1 MAEITID
8 YTNVRNPQMRK
19 FLEEEF
25 KDVLFDVVAGHD
37 HDGSNSKT
45 LSAAAVVANDSV
57 TEAKISAGAV
67 TSTKIGDEA
76 VTTGKLADDAVTA
89 AKIADGTITVALMA
103 ANSIDSD
110 QYVAGSIDTAHFAAG
125 AVDTT
130 ALGADCVDGTK
141 IADNAV
147 DSEHIKAGAIDAAHF
162 SAGAVNA
169 TALASNAVTTIK
181 ILDDNVTNAKLA
193 NMPRGTVKVGGASDA
208 PTDLDA
214 NNSGYILVGDGTD
227 VASVAVSGDVTLA
240 ANGAVTIAADAVT
253 NTKLANIARG
263 SVKVGGAENAPTDL
277 NAKTDGYILVGDGTD
292 IASVAVSGDVTLANT
307 GEVTIANDAVSN
319 AKLANIAR
327 GSIKVGGADDAPT
340 DLVAKSDG
348 YILVGDGTDVKS
360 VAVSGDIALTNAGA
374 TAIGAGKVTTAML
387 AATTTPN
394 AKAIVAAHEA
404 AIPVT
409 GNGDLPLTIAD
420 AAETNTLA
428 VPTFAG
434 QEICIYADTV
444 AGSGSR
450 TVTVASPIN
459 ATGNNTILFD
469 AVSEFIILRGIK
481 AGATFAWRVVAV
493 DGATLSTVG

>member
-45 LSAAAVVANDSV
+45 LSASAVVANDSV
-57 TEAKISAGAV
+57 TEEKIAAEAV

-76 VTTGKLADDAVTA
+76 VTTGKIADDAVTA

-110 QYVAGSIDTAHFAAG
+110 QYVDGSIDTAHFAAG

-130 ALGADCVDGTK
+130 ALGADCVDATK

-147 DSEHIKAGAIDAAHF
+147 EAEHIKAGEISSTHF
-162 SAGAVNA
+162 AAGAVNA
-169 TALASNAVTTIK
+169 AAIAANAVITAK

-193 NMPRGTVKVGGASDA
+193 NMTRGTIKVGGANDA

-214 NNSGYILVGDGTD
+214 NNSGYILVG
-227 VASVAVSGDVTLA
+227 
-240 ANGAVTIAADAVT
+240 N
-253 NTKLANIARG
+253 
-263 SVKVGGAENAPTDL
+263 
-277 NAKTDGYILVGDGTD
+277 GTD
-292 IASVAVSGDVTLANT
+292 IASVAVSGDVTLAAN

-319 AKLANIAR
+319 AKLANIAQ
-327 GSIKVGGADDAPT
+327 GSIKVGGAANAPT
-340 DLVAKSDG
+340 DLDAKTDG

-360 VAVSGDIALTNAGA
+360 VAVSGDVTITKTGA

-387 AATTTPN
+387 AATATPN

-404 AIPVT
+404 DIPVT
-409 GNGDLPLTIAD
+409 GNGDLALTIAE
-420 AAETNTLA
+420 AAETNALA

-434 QEICIYADTV
+434 QEICISADTV

-450 TVTVASPIN
+450 TVTVASAVN
-459 ATGNNTILFD
+459 AAGNNKILFD
-469 AVSEFIILRGIK
+469 AAGQFIVLRGIK
-481 AGATFAWRVVAV
+481 LGATFAWRVVAI
-493 DGATLSTVG
+493 DGATLSTTVP